1 VLSNIVIAVLAI
13 ALFIFG
19 IFCFGL
25 AFQVAESWRLLT
37 FAGGILACTAALFI
51 PMTFIG
57 RSDRSW

>member
-1 VLSNIVIAVLAI
+1 MSNIVIAVLAI

-25 AFQVAESWRLLT
+25 AFQVGAAWHFPVFL
-37 FAGGILACTAALFI
+37 GGILACSAALFV
-51 PMTFIG
+51 PLTFVG